1 MLDQVTL
8 RILEI
13 TLSTQHKVCAIDRK
27 LDDMARRRTRA
38 SIAPY
43 LSAGLIRWYIALALL
58 AAGHFTANDL
68 RGMLGIRHPSH
79 TDGSR

>member
-27 LDDMARRRTRA
+27 LDDMARRRSRGFNLGRVSPRVIPWLVA
-38 SIAPY
+38 AF
-43 LSAGLIRWYIALALL
+43 LL
-58 AAGHFTANDL
+58 AGGHMTVPELKGLLGL
-68 RGMLGIRHPSH
+68 R
-79 TDGSR
+79 